1 MGLLNVETPK
11 TDDWSVNKCLF
22 NMALSFKKEKSA
34 LKSWFMLMSSL
45 IGIRK
50 IALAYGGSP
59 RLARRER
66 TR

>member
-1 MGLLNVETPK
+1 MRLLNVETPK
-11 TDDWSVNKCLF
+11 TDNWSVNKCPF
-22 NMALSFKKEKSA
+22 NITLSFKKEKKSFE
-34 LKSWFMLMSSL
+34 SWFMLMSSL